1 MSGHLSAHSLPTS
14 SPGTTAVAYI
24 ANVYRVVMNVSL
36 SLCRVLPVFL
46 IMVPFGVIAVKYKI
60 IQNANECSCW

>member
-1 MSGHLSAHSLPTS
+1 
-14 SPGTTAVAYI
+14 
-24 ANVYRVVMNVSL
+24 MNVSL